1 LWEDGK
7 VDKKYYETLGGGIF
21 LIGLGILFLTRW
33 GIWPWILVVIAC
45 AQLPVL
51 LAQKQGWAGWQGFL
65 WLVGLAVLFASGH
78 FWPWILIV
86 VGASV
91 LIGAITKDARGSPF
105 GGSPKKEQPAP
116 PEEEAAPDTAE
127 SAHDTRKLE

>member
-1 LWEDGK
+1 M
-7 VDKKYYETLGGGIF
+7 DKKRYDTLGGGIF
-21 LIGLGILFLTRW
+21 LIGLGILFLSRW

-51 LAQKQGWAGWQGFL
+51 LAEKQGWAGWQGFL
-65 WLVGLAVLFASGH
+65 WLVGLAILFASGR

-91 LIGAITKDARGSPF
+91 LIGAITKDAQGSPF
-105 GGSPKKEQPAP
+105 GGSPQP
-116 PEEEAAPDTAE
+116 E
-127 SAHDTRKLE
+127 SAIPSEQSAAGPSKGPQDTRKLE